1 MTKRDFP
8 NVQNVLNEDDPKW
21 KMTSNRSHPK
31 IVKFEYIS
39 NHWSDL
45 PQTLN
50 LCLYNQ
56 AKLSK
61 YSKYFN

>member
-1 MTKRDFP
+1 MTKPDFP

-31 IVKFEYIS
+31 GVEYLS

-50 LCLYNQ
+50 LGLYDQ
-56 AKLSK
+56 AKLS
-61 YSKYFN
+61 

>member
-1 MTKRDFP
+1 MTKPDFP

-31 IVKFEYIS
+31 VVKFEYLS

-45 PQTLN
+45 LQTLN
-50 LCLYNQ
+50 LSFHDQ
-56 AKLSK
+56 ARLS
-61 YSKYFN
+61 